1 LFKGA
6 AFTGNNPL
14 PGGALGTRAALREHW
29 LEKPE
34 APAVGRIPGSDD
46 ALARAGM
53 RRKECL
59 MRHGFGTSVLIVA
72 ALFCLL
78 TTWSS
83 ATAPGS
89 FAQRLGLVIANA
101 AGSNEIR
108 AQYAGFFFA
117 VAAVCAISLTGAVSR
132 QSAYLVLAVV
142 FGGLI
147 SGRLVSLVVDGGI
160 AGYTPT
166 ILALYAIDSLGFVF
180 AVTAIAVDG

>member
-1 LFKGA
+1 MS
-6 AFTGNNPL
+6 
-14 PGGALGTRAALREHW
+14 RREF
-29 LEKPE
+29 L
-34 APAVGRIPGSDD
+34 V
-46 ALARAGM
+46 
-53 RRKECL
+53 
-59 MRHGFGTSVLIVA
+59 RHGFGTWVLIAA

-83 ATAPGS
+83 ATAPGG

-117 VAAVCAISLTGAVSR
+117 VATVCAMSLTGSVSR

-147 SGRLVSLVVDGGI
+147 SGRLVSLVLNGGV

-166 ILALYAIDSLGFVF
+166 ILALYAIDSLGFVL
-180 AVTAIAVDG
+180 AVTAIAVDGQR